1 MAETVTIE
9 GQSYLKRSPIVVL
22 VLSLV
27 TLGIYFFYWYYQVND
42 ELKRYE
48 RDDTISPMRSLMAVL
63 FGWLIIVPPF
73 IAIYNTAAHIQRAE
87 QRAGVQ
93 QQIEPVL
100 VLVFQIVF
108 SLANPPYMQDH
119 MNRIPAPPAL
129 CHHLPPER
137 SARLRGRRIEHML
150 ARHHHRPRGAPR
162 GRRVAERRRERDR

>member
-1 MAETVTIE
+1 MADTVAIE
-9 GQSYLKRSPIVVL
+9 GQSYLKRNPIVVL

-27 TLGIYFFYWYYQVND
+27 TLGIYFFYWYYTVND

-63 FGWLIIVPPF
+63 FGWIIIVPPF
-73 IAIYNTAAHIQRAE
+73 IAVYNTATHIRSAE

-108 SLANPPYMQDH
+108 ALVNPPYMQDH
-119 MNRIPAPPAL
+119 LNRIWDRGVGPAPLPGATGA
-129 CHHLPPER
+129 LPPPP
-137 SARLRGRRIEHML
+137 A
-150 ARHHHRPRGAPR
+150 
-162 GRRVAERRRERDR
+162 

>member
-1 MAETVTIE
+1 MADTVAIE
-9 GQSYLKRSPIVVL
+9 GQSYLKRNPIVVL

-27 TLGIYFFYWYYQVND
+27 TLGIYFFYWYYTVND

-63 FGWLIIVPPF
+63 FGWIIIVPPF
-73 IAIYNTAAHIQRAE
+73 IAVYNTATHIRSAE

-108 SLANPPYMQDH
+108 ALVNPPYMQDH
-119 MNRIPAPPAL
+119 LNRIWDRGIGTATLPGATGALPPPPA
-129 CHHLPPER
+129 
-137 SARLRGRRIEHML
+137 
-150 ARHHHRPRGAPR
+150 
-162 GRRVAERRRERDR
+162 

>member
-1 MAETVTIE
+1 MATMTDTVTIE
-9 GQSYLKRSPIVVL
+9 GQPYLKRSPVIVL

-27 TLGIYFFYWYYQVND
+27 TLGIYFFYWYYKVND
-42 ELKRYE
+42 ELKRYA

-73 IAIYNTAAHIQRAE
+73 IAVYNTATHIQQAE
-87 QRAGVQ
+87 QRADVQ

-119 MNRIPAPPAL
+119 MNRIWDHATGAAPLPAATGALPPPPA
-129 CHHLPPER
+129 
-137 SARLRGRRIEHML
+137 G
-150 ARHHHRPRGAPR
+150 
-162 GRRVAERRRERDR
+162 